1 MDWDLSSL
9 LSSSFLLPFPMGS
22 CGRTEKSNVGS
33 FGKFSKIRSTNMI
46 DKKNRKV
53 DLVTGGYRE
62 IKRSLS
68 RLFIMRFNLY

>member
-1 MDWDLSSL
+1 
-9 LSSSFLLPFPMGS
+9 
-22 CGRTEKSNVGS
+22 
-33 FGKFSKIRSTNMI
+33 MI